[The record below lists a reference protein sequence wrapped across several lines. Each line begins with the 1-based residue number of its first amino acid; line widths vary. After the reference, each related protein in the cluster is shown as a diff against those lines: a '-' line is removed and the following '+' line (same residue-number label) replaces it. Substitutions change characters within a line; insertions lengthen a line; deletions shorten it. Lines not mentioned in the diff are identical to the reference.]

1 MTTIPQDQSKRKVAV
16 HAAAFQVAASLTEA
30 RAGLATAAGELAKA
44 NYSLAYFRAM
54 HETAAFETAGEKAL
68 GSNEAARARALTIA
82 LAEDP
87 NYQAERDY
95 HTECEL
101 DLRMAEVDVQAQKD
115 QLNILLACLDAGIT
129 DIEESLLWLGLPTA
143 TQSHIA
149 TLAELSDPAEYL
161 A

>member
-1 MTTIPQDQSKRKVAV
+1 MSTIPQDQNGRKVAV
-16 HAAAFQVAASLTEA
+16 HAAAFRVAASLTEA

-54 HETAAFETAGEKAL
+54 RETAAIEAAGGEKAL
-68 GSNEAARARALTIA
+68 GSNKASRERALTVA

-87 NYQAERDY
+87 DFQAERDY
-95 HTECEL
+95 HAECDLE
-101 DLRMAEVDVQAQKD
+101 LRMAEVDVQAQKD

-129 DIEESLLWLGLPTA
+129 DIEESLLWLGLPMTPP
-143 TQSHIA
+143 TMTI
-149 TLAELSDPAEYL
+149 PAAPEPVV